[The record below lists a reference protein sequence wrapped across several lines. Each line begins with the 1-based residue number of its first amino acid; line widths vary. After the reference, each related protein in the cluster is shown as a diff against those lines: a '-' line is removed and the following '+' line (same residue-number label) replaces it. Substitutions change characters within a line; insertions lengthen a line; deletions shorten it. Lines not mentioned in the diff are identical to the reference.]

1 MHKVFLWM
9 RYGRCKK
16 ANARA
21 GNDLRQR
28 LDFYA
33 CMSSECVLQQNFD
46 FDQPVNRDHSNSLKY
61 DGRQAMFGS
70 ADVIPLWVADMDFAA
85 PPAVTKALL
94 QRANHPIYGYSSFPE
109 SVYQALIDWLQRR
122 HGWRIERDWLL
133 LCPGVVPSLNA
144 AVMAFSNPGDAVIVQ
159 PPVYFPFFSAV
170 TDSGRSMIQNPL
182 RLENKQYHIDF
193 EHLEACAARA
203 KMLLL
208 CSPHNPVGRVWRK
221 DELERLL
228 AIAEKYQL
236 IVFADEIHADLVYPP
251 AQHHTLQALSK
262 HQKNIITAVA
272 PSKTFNVPGLNLS
285 ALIIPDTSQRQALSK
300 VFERM
305 HVSAANPFSM
315 VAFEAAYQHGDAW
328 LDALLNYLQ
337 QSRDFVLAYVS
348 EHLPRIHAIVP
359 EGTYLVWL
367 DCRELGLNDAALKQF
382 FIQEAGVG
390 LSPGRLF
397 GEAGSGFMRM
407 NIAAPKSL
415 ITTALQGI
423 AVALRSRAK

>member
-1 MHKVFLWM
+1 
-9 RYGRCKK
+9 
-16 ANARA
+16 
-21 GNDLRQR
+21 
-28 LDFYA
+28 
-33 CMSSECVLQQNFD
+33 LQQDFD
-46 FDQPVNRDHSNSLKY
+46 FDQLVNRDHSNSLKY
-61 DGRQAMFGS
+61 DGRQAMFGKP
-70 ADVIPLWVADMDFAA
+70 DVIPLWVADMDFAS
-85 PPAVTKALL
+85 PPAVSDALL

-109 SVYQALIDWLQRR
+109 TIYQALIDWLERR
-122 HGWRIERDWLL
+122 HGWRIQRDWLV

-144 AVMAFSNPGDAVIVQ
+144 AVMAFTQPEDAVIVQ

-170 TDSGRSMIQNPL
+170 TDSGRSLIQNPL
-182 RLENKQYHIDF
+182 RLENNQYHIDF
-193 EHLEACAARA
+193 EQLEACAARA

-236 IVFADEIHADLVYPP
+236 IIFADEIHADLVYPP
-251 AQHHTLQALSK
+251 ARHQVLEPLSRDR
-262 HQKNIITAVA
+262 KNIITAVA
-272 PSKTFNVPGLNLS
+272 PSKSFNVPGLNLS
-285 ALIIPDTSQRQALSK
+285 ALIIPDAAQRQALPK

-328 LDALLNYLQ
+328 LDALLIYLQ
-337 QSRDFVLAYVS
+337 QTRDYVVSYVS
-348 EHLPRIHAIVP
+348 EHLPQVHAIVP

-382 FIQEAGVG
+382 FIQQAGVG

-397 GEAGSGFMRM
+397 GEAGSGFVRM
-407 NIAAPKSL
+407 NIAAPRSL
-415 ITTALQGI
+415 ITTSLQRMAAALQ
-423 AVALRSRAK
+423 ARK

>member
-1 MHKVFLWM
+1 M
-9 RYGRCKK
+9 
-16 ANARA
+16 
-21 GNDLRQR
+21 
-28 LDFYA
+28 
-33 CMSSECVLQQNFD
+33 QQDFD
-46 FDQPVNRDHSNSLKY
+46 FDQLLNRDHSNSLKY

-70 ADVIPLWVADMDFAA
+70 ADVIPLWVADMDFAS
-85 PPAVTKALL
+85 PPAISEALL
-94 QRANHPIYGYSSFPE
+94 QRAKHPIYGYSSFPE
-109 SVYQALIDWLQRR
+109 SIYQSLMDWLERR
-122 HGWRIERDWLL
+122 HGWRIQREWIV

-159 PPVYFPFFSAV
+159 PPVYFPFFPAV
-170 TDSGRSMIQNPL
+170 TDSGRSLIQNQL
-182 RLENKQYHIDF
+182 RLENNQYHIDF

-236 IVFADEIHADLVYPP
+236 IIFADEIHSDLVYPP
-251 AQHHTLQALSK
+251 AK
-262 HQKNIITAVA
+262 HQVLETLSTQQVNIITAVA

-285 ALIIPDTSQRQALSK
+285 ALIIPDATQRLALTK

-305 HVSAANPFSM
+305 HVSVTNPFSM

-328 LDALLNYLQ
+328 LDALLGYLQ
-337 QSRDFVLAYVS
+337 QTRDFVLAYVS
-348 EHLPRIHAIVP
+348 EHLPRVHAVVP
-359 EGTYLVWL
+359 EGTYLIWL
-367 DCRELGLNDAALKQF
+367 DCRELGLDDAALKQF
-382 FIQEAGVG
+382 FIQQAGVG

-407 NIAAPKSL
+407 NIAAPRLL
-415 ITTALQGI
+415 ITTALQSMAG
-423 AVALRSRAK
+423 ALQSFTK

>member
-1 MHKVFLWM
+1 
-9 RYGRCKK
+9 
-16 ANARA
+16 
-21 GNDLRQR
+21 
-28 LDFYA
+28 
-33 CMSSECVLQQNFD
+33 LQQDFD
-46 FDQPVNRDHSNSLKY
+46 FDQLVNRDHSNSLKY
-61 DGRQAMFGS
+61 DGRQAMFGRD
-70 ADVIPLWVADMDFAA
+70 DVIPLWVADMDFAS
-85 PPAVTKALL
+85 PPAVTDALL
-94 QRANHPIYGYSSFPE
+94 QRAHHPIYGYSSFPE
-109 SVYQALIDWLQRR
+109 STYQALIDWLERR
-122 HGWRIERDWLL
+122 HGWRIERDWLM

-144 AVMAFSNPGDAVIVQ
+144 AVMAFTMPEDTVIVQ

-170 TDSGRSMIQNPL
+170 TDSGRSLIQNPL
-182 RLENKQYHIDF
+182 RLENNQYHIDF
-193 EHLEACAARA
+193 EQLEACAARA

-236 IVFADEIHADLVYPP
+236 IIFADEIHADLVYPP
-251 AQHHTLQALSK
+251 ARHQVLEPLSRDR
-262 HQKNIITAVA
+262 KNIITAVA
-272 PSKTFNVPGLNLS
+272 PSKSFNVPGLNLS
-285 ALIIPDTSQRQALSK
+285 ALIIPDAAQRQALTK

-328 LDALLNYLQ
+328 LDALLIYLQ
-337 QSRDFVLAYVS
+337 KTRDYVVSYVS
-348 EHLPRIHAIVP
+348 EHLPQVHAIVP

-382 FIQEAGVG
+382 FIQQAGVG

-407 NIAAPKSL
+407 NIAAPRSL
-415 ITTALQGI
+415 ITTALQRM
-423 AVALRSRAK
+423 AAALQARK